1 MVKKLATVSNNELLF
16 KNELRKVQNEIEKSA
31 RPKVRLKNLREKV
44 NIYCKNNYTTLC
56 KSEKY
61 QIISSDNFCMY
72 EMQRYF
78 QILTQYLNRKE
89 QTLCMRLCRNTL
101 TAEEKQ
107 EINEQFIQGAFT
119 FFEEGFGDSEFPKN
133 DHLNFKSVKFL
144 SIILDTLNLDIV
156 EQLSTLKPL
165 ITLTSSDIHQILPN
179 LNMIVLPET
188 ALTFQVYVKNTLINY
203 LTENSLC
210 LFLYNCF
217 HLDVQKLCE
226 IYNVSDTEELK
237 KKLGKSIKE
246 CIAEG
251 KMDEGL
257 KLAIGIARENTSI
270 EDRCAKITL
279 QMQQNLM
286 NMITWNLDKH

>member
-1 MVKKLATVSNNELLF
+1 M
-16 KNELRKVQNEIEKSA
+16 QNEIEKSV

-246 CIAEG
+246 YIAEG